1 MKLLLIE
8 DERTLSKLIVKGL
21 HKSGYAIDTAFD
33 GEEALELFDINR
45 YDLIILDLN
54 IPKIDGIDVLKHI
67 RQVDENMRVLI
78 LSARSDIDD
87 VVVGLDNGAN
97 DYVTK
102 PFDFQ
107 ILEARIRS
115 LLRRSFSQKNTVISA
130 ADIKIDTAKKIG
142 LVHNTPIDLS
152 KKEYAILEYL
162 IFNKNRIISA
172 EELLEHVWHSEVDLL
187 SNSLKFHMH
196 SIRKKIAKELGN
208 VEVIR
213 TVRGQGYIIQDPE
226 VNQL

>member
-8 DERTLSKLIVKGL
+8 DERTLSRLIVKGL
-21 HKSGYAIDTAFD
+21 QKSGYAIDTAFD
-33 GEEALELFDINR
+33 GEEALELFDINI

-67 RQVDENMRVLI
+67 RQVDENMCVLI

-107 ILEARIRS
+107 VLEARIRS
-115 LLRRSFSQKNTVISA
+115 LLRRSFTQKNTVMSA
-130 ADIKIDTAKKIG
+130 ADLKINTAQKIG
-142 LVHNTPIDLS
+142 FVHNKPIDLT
-152 KKEYAILEYL
+152 KKEYAILEYFL
-162 IFNKNRIISA
+162 FNKNRVISA
-172 EELLEHVWHSEVDLL
+172 EELMEHVWNSDVDLL
-187 SNSLKFHMH
+187 SNTLKFHIH
-196 SIRKKIAKELGN
+196 SLRKKIAKELGE
-208 VEVIR
+208 VEAIK
-213 TVRGQGYIIQDPE
+213 TVRGQGYIIQDHE
-226 VNQL
+226 VNQV